1 MIAIQM
7 TGMHKDR
14 DIKHFVHPQT
24 VIYTKRGPKYLKDV
38 TLADHVYTKADKFVR
53 VKQVLKQE
61 YVGRL
66 VNVDG
71 RGYVGES
78 HQLLVIEGSEIFFKP
93 AIEIKINDKL
103 LSISPTECEDIEELT
118 EDDCVMYGALF
129 SGAQYNDDGTA
140 TMSYNKLVMFAADYL
155 KRHGLLIS
163 VSKDKNFTI
172 KFKLP
177 FNKATLVDGK
187 GNKIIFKD
195 LLNLPREKCEAVREG
210 VWHAKN
216 ADMTIANKII
226 AHSMRFMWL
235 KTGFDMIF
243 RENNMWNDDEPETP
257 MEGKWI
263 ATPVHSMS
271 TQMYQGNLYDL
282 ETEGENE
289 DERTYQTDL
298 GISHNGGGKRNGS
311 FAMYIEPWHA
321 DIFDFLDLKK
331 NHGDEERRARD
342 LFYALW
348 VPDLFY
354 ERVQK
359 DGKWS
364 LMDPNKCRG
373 LADAVGA
380 DFKSL
385 YEKYE
390 AEGSFAKQIDAR
402 ELWNHILTSQVETGT
417 PYLLNKDAANR
428 KSNQSNLGTI
438 RSSNLCA
445 EIIEY
450 SDANQHAV
458 CNLASICLPM
468 YVAADGFDF
477 DKLHSVVK
485 VVTRNLNK
493 VIDVNYY
500 PTPEAEFSNKQHR
513 PIGIGVQGLADV
525 FAILKL
531 PFESEEAR
539 RLNRDIAETIYHAAL
554 ETSSELAGE
563 RESDI
568 LEYKQ
573 LASIEEKGKDIKKQI
588 NAILK
593 RTQFSQEELT
603 RRHCAGA
610 YDSYFWNGGCPVSK
624 NILQFD
630 MWNEKPSDR
639 WKWDSLRDQ
648 IENHGIRNS
657 LLVAYMPTASTSQ
670 IMGNMES
677 FEPFTANIYS
687 RRTIAG
693 EFIVVNKYLMR
704 DLIEAGLW
712 NEELKQK
719 ILAHEGS
726 VQNIPEIPERL
737 KNVYK
742 TVWEIKQKSL
752 IDMSADRGAFTCQ
765 SQSLNLYCATPTP
778 KVLTS
783 MHFYSWAGGG
793 PRSLKTA
800 VYYLRC
806 TTKAKMQPFT
816 IDPSVLKQKRVD
828 SASSAFKTPPEEEI
842 AVCRRD
848 NPECLACGS

>member
-1 MIAIQM
+1 MS
-7 TGMHKDR
+7 TDH
-14 DIKHFVHPQT
+14 DIRHFVHPQT
-24 VIYTKRGPKYLKDV
+24 IVYTKRGPKHMRDV
-38 TLADHVYTKADKFVR
+38 TLADHVYTKADKYVR
-53 VKQVLKQE
+53 VKKVLKKD
-61 YVGRL
+61 YLGRL
-66 VNVDG
+66 VHVDG

-78 HQLLVIEGSEIFFKP
+78 HRLLVCEGSDIFFKP
-93 AIEIKINDKL
+93 ALEIKINDKL

-118 EDDCVMYGALF
+118 EEDCMLYGVLF
-129 SGAQYNDDGTA
+129 SGAQYNSDGTA
-140 TMSYNKLVMFAADYL
+140 TMYNNKLLIFAADYMRRNGFL
-155 KRHGLLIS
+155 
-163 VSKDKNFTI
+163 I
-172 KFKLP
+172 KFDKDDDFRIDFRLP
-177 FNKATLVDGK
+177 FDRSTLVDDK
-187 GNKIIFKD
+187 GNKLLFKD
-195 LLNLPREKCEAVREG
+195 LLNLPKEKCEAVRDG
-210 VWHAKN
+210 VWHSKN
-216 ADMTIANKII
+216 ADMNLANKLV

-235 KTGFDMIF
+235 KTGHDVVF
-243 RENNMWNDDEPETP
+243 RENNLWSDDTPETALD
-257 MEGKWI
+257 GKWI

-271 TQMYQGNLYDL
+271 TELYKGNLYDL
-282 ETEGENE
+282 ETEGETD
-289 DERTYQTDL
+289 DERTYQTEL

-348 VPDLFY
+348 IPDLFY
-354 ERVQK
+354 ERVRA

-373 LADAVGA
+373 LADAIGE
-380 DFKSL
+380 DFKNL
-385 YEKYE
+385 YESYE
-390 AEGSFAKQIDAR
+390 AAGSYHRQIDAR

-468 YVAADGFDF
+468 YVDGKEFDYK
-477 DKLHSVVK
+477 KLHSVVK

-493 VIDVNYY
+493 VIDVNFY
-500 PTPEAEFSNKQHR
+500 PTPEAEYSNKLHR
-513 PIGIGVQGLADV
+513 PIGIGIQGLADV
-525 FAILKL
+525 FALLKL
-531 PFESEEAR
+531 PFESDQAR
-539 RLNRDIAETIYHAAL
+539 KINRNIAETIYHAAL
-554 ETSSELAGE
+554 ETSTELANE

-573 LASIEEKGKDIKKQI
+573 LASIEEKSKDIKKQI

-593 RTQFSQEELT
+593 RTQFSQEELS
-603 RRHCAGA
+603 RRRCAGA
-610 YDSYFWNGGCPVSK
+610 YDSYLWNGGCPVSK
-624 NILQFD
+624 GILQFD

-639 WKWDSLRDQ
+639 WNWDTLREN

-704 DLIEAGLW
+704 DLIDAGLW
-712 NEELKQK
+712 NEGLKQK

-726 VQNIPEIPERL
+726 VQDIPEIPQHL
-737 KNVYK
+737 KDIYK
-742 TVWEIKQKSL
+742 TIWEIKQKSL
-752 IDMSADRGAFTCQ
+752 IDMSADRGAFCCQ
-765 SQSLNLYCATPTP
+765 SQSLNLFCANPTP

-783 MHFYSWAGGG
+783 MHFHSWNNGG
-793 PRSLKTA
+793 PRSLKTGS
-800 VYYLRC
+800 YYIRC
-806 TTKAKMQPFT
+806 QTKARMQQFT
-816 IDPSVLKQKRVD
+816 IDPSIAKQKRVD
-828 SASSAFKTPPEEEI
+828 SASSAFTQPAQEEV

-848 NPECLACGS
+848 NSECMMCSA